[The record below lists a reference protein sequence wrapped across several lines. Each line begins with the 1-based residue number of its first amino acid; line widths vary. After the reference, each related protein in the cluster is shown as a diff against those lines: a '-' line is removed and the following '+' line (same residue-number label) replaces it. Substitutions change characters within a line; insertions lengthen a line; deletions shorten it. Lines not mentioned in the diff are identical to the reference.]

1 MFSLRH
7 RVEFLAHLKPCD
19 SQSSTDSGPES
30 GNWTL
35 VDEGGEE
42 VGVGMLLMRF

>member
-1 MFSLRH
+1 M
-7 RVEFLAHLKPCD
+7 KPGERKT
-19 SQSSTDSGPES
+19 SSSSAVES

-42 VGVGMLLMRF
+42 VL